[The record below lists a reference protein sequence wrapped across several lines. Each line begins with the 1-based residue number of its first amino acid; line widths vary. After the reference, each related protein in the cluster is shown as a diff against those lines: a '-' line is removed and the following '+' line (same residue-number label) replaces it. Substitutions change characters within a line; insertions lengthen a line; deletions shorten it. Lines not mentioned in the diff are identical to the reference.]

1 MLSAQSPTGSPN
13 VHLLPRGPAYQTDH
27 VNLRSAIPDGARGR
41 GNRGSVERASPQGRP
56 DGRIAGQGPGR
67 CSTGRVAIV
76 LGPPGRENRAWLA
89 SGTTQ
94 RTALSALRADL
105 VLLHG
110 RPRSRAHWSGA
121 PQRPLPLASSSP
133 AHTTSTSQPAASSST
148 PPSDSEPATRR
159 CTNTSCSSS
168 GVST

>member
-1 MLSAQSPTGSPN
+1 
-13 VHLLPRGPAYQTDH
+13 
-27 VNLRSAIPDGARGR
+27 
-41 GNRGSVERASPQGRP
+41 VERASPQGRP

-89 SGTTQ
+89 SGTTR